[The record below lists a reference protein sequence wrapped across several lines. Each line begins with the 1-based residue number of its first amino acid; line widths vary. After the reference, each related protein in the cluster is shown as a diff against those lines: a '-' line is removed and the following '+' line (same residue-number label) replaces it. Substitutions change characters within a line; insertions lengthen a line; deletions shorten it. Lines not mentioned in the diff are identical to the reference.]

1 MRTTIQII
9 QKIRAFFNFG
19 WVEEREKRVE
29 KKKSSRHLT
38 AAFRSTR
45 VGRDK
50 APLCL
55 RWWLSIF

>member
-55 RWWLSIF
+55 RR